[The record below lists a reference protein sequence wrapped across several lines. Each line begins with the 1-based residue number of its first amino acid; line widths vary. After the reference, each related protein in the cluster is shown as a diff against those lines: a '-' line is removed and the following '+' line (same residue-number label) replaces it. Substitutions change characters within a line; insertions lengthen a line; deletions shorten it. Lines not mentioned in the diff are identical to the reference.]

1 LTIPLAFI
9 LLVDDDPDLLLTLG
23 MVLESAGYTV
33 ITAADAA
40 QALRLAART
49 DFHVALVDYRLHGSS
64 MSGLELIARLHEVNP
79 LTVSLLMTVH
89 DRGEVGFLAAQAG
102 AFAYLA
108 KPFSHEALL
117 DAVRAALEERLRREQ
132 MRDCLHIGDLVIEL
146 AARSVTLVG
155 EPVSLSPLE
164 FELLAYLAG
173 HSRRVVGYGELWGE
187 VWGYHGPPDK
197 RVIHKA
203 LSRLR
208 KRIGKDRLV
217 CVRGRGYLLR

>member
-1 LTIPLAFI
+1 MAC
-9 LLVDDDPDLLLTLG
+9 LLLIDDDPDLLLTLG
-23 MVLESAGYTV
+23 MVLESAGYAV

-40 QALRLAART
+40 QALHLAAQT

-89 DRGEVGFLAAQAG
+89 DRGEVGFRAAQAG

-117 DAVRAALEERLRREQ
+117 DAVRAALDERLRREGTGH
-132 MRDCLHIGDLVIEL
+132 RLHVGDLVIEL
-146 AARSVTLVG
+146 AARTVTLAG

-164 FELLAYLAG
+164 FDLLAYLPSIPATWWATASCG
-173 HSRRVVGYGELWGE
+173 GRYGAMTARR
-187 VWGYHGPPDK
+187 
-197 RVIHKA
+197 I
-203 LSRLR
+203 
-208 KRIGKDRLV
+208 
-217 CVRGRGYLLR
+217 RG